1 MFKVLYSLYAQQDYF
16 ERWHPKE
23 CGGGVVSSDLA
34 QKLNFQTIQTY
45 LRWDWE
51 KGGQKIRF
59 ILQCLNQNKN
69 QTDSSSAYS
78 SCLYLVQY
86 RHLSKAPLYSEGR
99 WLQPGIINGSWVF
112 PESLLHPTSEL
123 SLHSPPL
130 PLHTIT
136 SSKTAKLITC
146 KCVLSVVLGVFCI
159 PPKRYLHIEFKS
171 LVFRASQINGV
182 RHKPSYAP
190 CFPQPNLIPLK
201 DNSVPSLSL

>member
-1 MFKVLYSLYAQQDYF
+1 M
-16 ERWHPKE
+16 
-23 CGGGVVSSDLA
+23 
-34 QKLNFQTIQTY
+34 
-45 LRWDWE
+45 
-51 KGGQKIRF
+51 
-59 ILQCLNQNKN
+59 
-69 QTDSSSAYS
+69 
-78 SCLYLVQY
+78 
-86 RHLSKAPLYSEGR
+86 
-99 WLQPGIINGSWVF
+99 F

-201 DNSVPSLSL
+201 DNSVPSLSLWNHILFEEPTRDLQPRRILYCDKPHTEIATSLFLTEGFSLKSLMRILRL